1 MDSMPAG
8 ALGLDRRSRARS
20 VLELLL
26 VADMNVEIKS
36 YAGNLAAPLARL
48 LFPPVCAGCRRQ
60 VREPGTLC
68 ASCWQEVRFIEPPL
82 CAVLGTP
89 FAYDVGED
97 AVSPAALANPP
108 PFARARAA
116 VAYSGIARQ
125 IVHNLKYRDR
135 TDLAPW
141 MARWMARAG
150 AELLRDA
157 EIVVPVPLHR
167 RRFFTRRFNQSAELA
182 RHVARQ
188 SGLPFEPLAVVR
200 VKRTRQ
206 QVGLDAK
213 AREANMRGAFQVRAE
228 ARIAVNGRRVLLVDD
243 VFTTGATVS
252 AATKVLKRAGAR
264 EVDVLTFA
272 LALPGDF
279 LPEDADTI

>member
-1 MDSMPAG
+1 MY
-8 ALGLDRRSRARS
+8 
-20 VLELLL
+20 
-26 VADMNVEIKS
+26 VEIKS
-36 YAGNLAAPLARL
+36 YAGNLASPLARL

-68 ASCWQEVRFIEPPL
+68 PACWPDVRFIEPPL

-89 FAYDVGED
+89 FAFEVGD
-97 AVSPAALANPP
+97 GAISPAALADPP

-116 VAYSGIARQ
+116 VSYSGVARRLVQ
-125 IVHNLKYRDR
+125 NLKYRDR

-157 EIVVPVPLHR
+157 DIVVPVPLHR
-167 RRFFTRRFNQSAELA
+167 RRFFMRRFNQSAELA
-182 RHVARQ
+182 RHVAQ
-188 SGLPFEPLAVVR
+188 TASLPFEPLAMER

-206 QVGLDAK
+206 QVGLG
-213 AREANMRGAFQVRAE
+213 ARERAANMRGAFGVRD
-228 ARIAVNGRRVLLVDD
+228 ARKIAVGGRRVLLVDD

-252 AATKVLKRAGAR
+252 AATKALKKAGAR

-272 LALPGDF
+272 LAIPGDF